1 MARLKVRST
10 EATPPQGL
18 LRRVPLR
25 ARVIVAFTLGA
36 TVAALVLVISTYGL
50 TRSEILQQ
58 RQSASSAQFF
68 ANARQVQASLR
79 SEDTDFNVLLESL
92 PSEAGSRSIVRTG
105 PQTWWSPSLSPADL
119 PVAIISATAT
129 QPDALMLRYRDPQ
142 GTPLLSFGLALRP
155 GETSRLDEVSYFEVV
170 PLADIAATLD
180 TLRWI
185 LGGGAAATV
194 LIGLAIGIWASR
206 RFLRPLGD
214 LAAAAS
220 SISQGKLDTRVTDS
234 QDPDLAPIV
243 ASFND
248 MAASLERRV
257 ERDARF
263 ASDVSH
269 ELRSPL
275 QTLRSSI
282 SVLENRRAELSE
294 RGQEALTLLASD
306 VDRFERMVQ
315 DLLAIS
321 QADAQPAQSSATPVN
336 MANLT
341 REVADSLGAGPA
353 LCEPDDPTDTLVL
366 GDPRRLTQVVDN
378 LIRNAQKYAD
388 GVTEILIETLPGD
401 DSAVRVVVE
410 DRGPGVPPSERE
422 RIFERFARGTAGR
435 RAGDRPGAGLG
446 LALVAEHVRTH
457 GGKAWVEPRRDGKG
471 GARFVVELP
480 HYPSMSADA

>member
-1 MARLKVRST
+1 MPRADS
-10 EATPPQGL
+10 APPQGL
-18 LRRVPLR
+18 LRGVPLR

-36 TVAALVLVISTYGL
+36 TVAAMVLVISTYGL

-58 RQSASSAQFF
+58 RQSSSSAQFF

-119 PVAIISATAT
+119 PEAMVVATTT
-129 QPDALMLRYRDPQ
+129 QDDALMLRYRDPE
-142 GTPLLSFGLALRP
+142 GTPLLSLGLKLRP
-155 GETSRLDEVSYFEVV
+155 GESSRLDEVTYFEVV

-185 LGGGAAATV
+185 LGGGAGVTV
-194 LIGLAIGIWASR
+194 LIGLGIGVWASR

-214 LAAAAS
+214 LAVAAS
-220 SISQGKLDTRVTDS
+220 SISQGKLDTRVEDS
-234 QDPDLAPIV
+234 EDPDLAPIV
-243 ASFND
+243 RSFNE
-248 MAASLERRV
+248 MAESLERRV

-275 QTLRSSI
+275 QTLRASI
-282 SVLENRRAELSE
+282 SVLENRRSELSE

-321 QADAQPAQSSATPVN
+321 QADAQSTQPSGGPVN
-336 MANLT
+336 LANLVH
-341 REVADSLGAGPA
+341 EVAESLGAGAALAELCDPA
-353 LCEPDDPTDTLVL
+353 DTLVL
-366 GDPRRLTQVVDN
+366 ADRRRLTQVVDN
-378 LIRNAQKYAD
+378 LVRNAQKYAG
-388 GVTEILIETLPGD
+388 GVTHIAVETLDGEETV
-401 DSAVRVVVE
+401 VRVLVE
-410 DRGPGVPPSERE
+410 DLGPGIPPSERE

-446 LALVAEHVRTH
+446 LALVGEHVRAH
-457 GGKAWVEPRRDGKG
+457 GGRAWVESRPDGRQ

-480 HYPSMSADA
+480 SYGSVTTDA